1 MLRPLWA
8 VVWAAFWNFVAALTF
23 VTAVARTMGSGL
35 VDLRRVDQS
44 VLLVGLLGEAG
55 HVSFYSGRP

>member
-1 MLRPLWA
+1 MLRPLRA
-8 VVWAAFWNFVAALTF
+8 VGVAAFWNFVAALTF
-23 VTAVARTMGSGL
+23 GTTVARTMGSGL

-55 HVSFYSGRP
+55 HMSF

>member
-1 MLRPLWA
+1 MG
-8 VVWAAFWNFVAALTF
+8 VAAFWNFVAALTF
-23 VTAVARTMGSGL
+23 GTTVARTMGSGL

-55 HVSFYSGRP
+55 HMSF